1 MEANARDLEKIFD
14 RAIQYQI
21 PLFQRP
27 YVWDVDKGWLELW
40 EDIEDLLAK
49 QLARGKCHPHF
60 MGAVVLE
67 QLGTATGAVET
78 RQIIDGQQR
87 FTTLQIVMTVCRD
100 HANRLASDKYGERF
114 GDLVSNRENRID
126 HKDEAYKLWPTNSD
140 RAAYRVV
147 HDSGSPEELE
157 KHLKITPTLRA
168 SNIVGAYQYFWKQ
181 LRDWFNCEVEGEEGR
196 MDPQP
201 DISERLDALW
211 TVMRGKLQ
219 LVVIDLDKQD
229 EAQVIFETMNALGEP
244 LLPADLIKN
253 FLFRQAMAEGAD
265 VEKLYEQHWAGFDEK
280 RWRVEVKQG
289 RNNRPL
295 IDLFLNYYLVL
306 LTQDDV
312 RSTHLFSAFKSYA
325 GEEDK
330 KENKLIGVPSTAA
343 DHMAMMARFGRIYR
357 AFGDAAQQQPRLAT
371 FLRRLEVVDTQ
382 TVFPFL
388 LMAYD
393 ALMPDQQAEFDK
405 ILAVIESFLIRR
417 MVIGLTTKNYNRLF
431 IDLTKAVAKTGELS
445 AASVSAW
452 LARSHADSQRFPTNE
467 EFSRAIVAR
476 PIYDELPHYK
486 VRAVLEAIDG
496 QLEHAKSEA
505 LPLPSGLT
513 IEHVMPRSW
522 TTNWP
527 LPDDVQGDAVKMQ
540 EARMRR
546 HLLVDT
552 LGNLTL
558 ITHSLNPS
566 LSNGGWEAKRP
577 ELLKFS
583 KLNLTRYFYDDSTS
597 KTWDETAIL
606 HRGVYLAQ
614 TMITLW
620 PDVVRVTEAVAEPA

>member
-40 EDIEDLLAK
+40 EDIEDLLTK
-49 QLARGKCHPHF
+49 QLVRGKVHPHF

-67 QLGTATGAVET
+67 QLGTPTGAVET

-87 FTTLQIVMTVCRD
+87 FTTLQIVMMACRD
-100 HANRLASDKYGERF
+100 HAIRLASDKFRERF

-126 HKDEAYKLWPTNSD
+126 HKDETYKLWPTNSD

-147 HDSGSPEELE
+147 HDSGSPAELE
-157 KHLKITPTLRA
+157 KHLKLMPALRA
-168 SNIVGAYQYFWKQ
+168 SNIVGAYQYFWKN
-181 LRDWFNCEVEGEEGR
+181 LSNWFMDDVEGDDGKQYT
-196 MDPQP
+196 QP
-201 DISERLDALW
+201 DASDRLDALW

-253 FLFRQAMAEGAD
+253 FLFRQAMAEGSE
-265 VEKLYEQHWAGFDEK
+265 VEKLYEQHWAGFDDK
-280 RWRVEVKQG
+280 HWRVKVKQG
-289 RNNRPL
+289 RNFRTL
-295 IDLFLNYYLVL
+295 IDLFLNFYLVL

-312 RSTHLFSAFKSYA
+312 RSTHLFSVFKSYA

-330 KENKLIGVPSTAA
+330 KENKLVGVPNTAA
-343 DHMAMMARFGRIYR
+343 EHMAMMARFGRIYR
-357 AFGDAAQQQPRLAT
+357 AFGEASQQPRLAT
-371 FLRRLEVVDTQ
+371 FLRRLEAVDTQ

-393 ALMPDQQAEFDK
+393 ALMPDRQGEFDK
-405 ILAVIESFLIRR
+405 ILGVIESFLIRR

-431 IDLTKAVAKTGELS
+431 IELTKALAKSGEIS

-452 LARSHADSQRFPTNE
+452 LARSTADSQRFPNND
-467 EFSRAIVAR
+467 EFSKAILVR
-476 PIYDELPHYK
+476 PIYDELAQYK

-505 LPLPSGLT
+505 LALPAGLT
-513 IEHVMPRSW
+513 IEHVMPQSW
-522 TTNWP
+522 TANWP
-527 LPDDVQGDAVKMQ
+527 LPHDVQGDPLKMQ
-540 EARMRR
+540 EARLRR
-546 HLLVDT
+546 YRLIDT

-558 ITHSLNPS
+558 ITYSLNPS
-566 LSNGGWEAKRP
+566 LSNGAWKTKRP

-583 KLNLTRYFYDDSTS
+583 KLNLTRYFYEDANAKAWNED
-597 KTWDETAIL
+597 AIL
-606 HRGVYLAQ
+606 ARGASLAQ
-614 TMITLW
+614 TMIALW
-620 PDVVRVTEAVAEPA
+620 PDVVRAT